1 MQKFDIVA
9 KKFLNFFCADGT
21 ELKNN
26 HDLNQYSTCTMG
38 GPDAISL
45 VNHMRNT
52 PGRSRGTQ
60 ELARSKVVVYE
71 PTL

>member
-1 MQKFDIVA
+1 MQKFDIVP
-9 KKFLNFFCADGT
+9 KKFLNFFLRRRDRV
-21 ELKNN
+21 KNN
-26 HDLNQYSTCTMG
+26 HDLNQYSTCTMD

-60 ELARSKVVVYE
+60 ELPRSKVVVYE